1 MTGATSTR
9 PTGRTHATLRALMR
23 LRGLPT
29 RRDEILIVPACL
41 NQQPGDAPLH
51 DWFLDTDAMYMLR
64 AAKVEA
70 RYTGYLPTCEACQA
84 LVDVALENPL
94 AMPLYALRWS
104 GWLDFSR
111 EWFFERHAEAAFRH
125 EPTEYRAPRGGIL
138 VRPA

>member
-1 MTGATSTR
+1 MTSQVNRLA
-9 PTGRTHATLRALMR
+9 GRTHATLRALIR

-29 RRDEILIVPACL
+29 RRDEILVVPACL
-41 NQQPGDAPLH
+41 NQQPGDAPMSR
-51 DWFLDTDAMYMLR
+51 WFLDTDALRMLLC
-64 AAKVEA
+64 AKNDQ
-70 RYTGYLPTCEACQA
+70 RYTGTMPTCEACQA
-84 LVDVALENPL
+84 LVDVALENPVKV
-94 AMPLYALRWS
+94 PYWALRWS